1 MSETNLEIKIAN
13 LESRLGSVE
22 NKVEDLLTEIKHDMA
37 EIKASTN
44 LISTIL
50 IKQDY
55 QKEALDRAFSR
66 IEKLE
71 VGQKEV
77 EAYHNKIDG
86 ARQFAWGLWA
96 LLSSGVIVS
105 LFKLFGG

>member
-1 MSETNLEIKIAN
+1 MDTNLEIKIAN

-50 IKQDY
+50 VKQDH
-55 QKEALDRAFSR
+55 QKEALDRAFQR
-66 IEKLE
+66 IQDLEKFE
-71 VGQKEV
+71 VTTTAYINKV
-77 EAYHNKIDG
+77 EG
-86 ARQFAWGLWA
+86 AKAFAWALWGV
-96 LLSSGVIVS
+96 LSSGVVVS
-105 LFKLFGG
+105 LFKLFMN